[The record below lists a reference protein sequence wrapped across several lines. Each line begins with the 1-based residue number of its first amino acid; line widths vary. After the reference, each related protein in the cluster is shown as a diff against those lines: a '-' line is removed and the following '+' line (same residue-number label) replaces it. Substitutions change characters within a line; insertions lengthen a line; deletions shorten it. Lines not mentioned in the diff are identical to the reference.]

1 MASMTKEELRAT
13 LTNHGIE
20 LPAAN
25 AKKEELVAL
34 YEEFVQPV
42 ESSKGEF
49 SSDDEEVIISEK
61 KKTSRKAATPV
72 KTATSVNKS
81 QIVIEEVVTESAN
94 GVFVEDV
101 TKLSDEELGVRLR
114 QLGVDVGPIVDSTRF
129 IYEKKLAKLLGP
141 ASGDSSVVNGSTMSE
156 SAAADESSVVDT
168 SVRNGEFSAD
178 EEPVDDDDESQP
190 SVVIRKAATP
200 LRRSA
205 RTSSKAA
212 TNSPSSPEVGTSLRQ
227 RFTGGIDATDAAGR
241 EGRFTPTPRR
251 SIHSYKITETT
262 TETVVKSPDGNV
274 TRDFEYRKE
283 TSQSTD
289 EAGGSKMSTIFSIL
303 TKLFILLLLGGV
315 AFYLYTNYA
324 DQLGLVIGADKPV
337 ETPEAQPEVADARE
351 PAPDQ
356 ASITNI

>member
-1 MASMTKEELRAT
+1 MTKDELRAT

-20 LPAAN
+20 LPGAN

-42 ESSKGEF
+42 EQSKGEF

-61 KKTSRKAATPV
+61 KRTSRKSATPV
-72 KTATSVNKS
+72 KASAVNKS
-81 QIVIEEVVTESAN
+81 QIVIEEVIAESAN
-94 GVFVEDV
+94 GVAVEDV
-101 TKLSDEELGVRLR
+101 TKLTDEELRAQLT
-114 QLGVDVGPIVDSTRF
+114 QLGVAVGPIVDTTRS
-129 IYEKKLAKLLGP
+129 IYEKKLAKLLGQ
-141 ASGDSSVVNGSTMSE
+141 AAGDSSVVNGSSLSE
-156 SAAADESSVVDT
+156 SVAADESSFVDT

-178 EEPVDDDDESQP
+178 EEPVEEDDESQP

-212 TNSPSSPEVGTSLRQ
+212 TSPPTSLEIGTSLRQ

-241 EGRFTPTPRR
+241 EDRFTPTPRR

-289 EAGGSKMSTIFSIL
+289 EVGGNKISTIFSIL
-303 TKLFILLLLGGV
+303 AKLILLILLAGV
-315 AFYLYTNYA
+315 AFYLYTTYA
-324 DQLGLVIGADKPV
+324 AELGLTIGSAEPV
-337 ETPEAQPEVADARE
+337 ETPEAQPAVADARE

-356 ASITNI
+356 GSVADI